1 MTSALLGGDTGI
13 LAVFDHLELNST
25 VLANVDFSGLHVVT
39 IRHNTYLPALF
50 SALMSLGDSLKLAF

>member
-25 VLANVDFSGLHVVT
+25 LLANVDLSRLHFVT
-39 IRHNTYLPALF
+39 IRHNIYL
-50 SALMSLGDSLKLAF
+50 LAVFTGSVLP